1 MRHLRNKNELMML
14 QSHLEEMS
22 MQIEQEKNL
31 VISQK
36 INIQND
42 VRKLRKILKEN
53 KKILKKNETFLFS
66 IKESLVAT
74 VKDYEELVDILHK
87 VAIQE
92 IDHNRVMA
100 LLVGAENK
108 IFILQDHFA
117 KVFGMTTYQYIDKA
131 KQTEK
136 QN

>member
-1 MRHLRNKNELMML
+1 MML

>member
-42 VRKLRKILKEN
+42 VRKLRKILKE
-53 KKILKKNETFLFS
+53 NETFLFS